1 MLPQNFLY
9 KTVFLRKSI
18 ILIAYSCASTG
29 ISRQV
34 IKIPARWYFTIIIR
48 IIYNNHFITP
58 LLFAVCFLYQ
68 TCTSNELPETDDR
81 FTNVLPLFTSVL
93 STDSLVT
100 LSKMEGSNGCP
111 GSHFGLAALT
121 AAYIAERYLPSY
133 CCSVHVPFALSSF
146 LTLNWYSLNICDLF
160 VVSPLEIPF
169 S

>member
-68 TCTSNELPETDDR
+68 TCTSNELPETDAL
-81 FTNVLPLFTSVL
+81 FTNVLPL
-93 STDSLVT
+93 
-100 LSKMEGSNGCP
+100 
-111 GSHFGLAALT
+111 
-121 AAYIAERYLPSY
+121 AERYLPSY